1 MADTPKRRKL
11 EKVSEPTTLSNQKWY
26 CSRCGTAFSRQ
37 KGYFPVSHS
46 PMYRSSGYLPWCNDC
61 VEEMYD
67 YYREKLGSDKAA
79 MRRMC
84 MKLDL
89 YWDEAIYEMVERTAG
104 VQSRIRSYIGK
115 TNINR
120 YIDKTFDD
128 TIIREDAEA
137 ANSPQV
143 CDTNNA
149 PEPVCEPPE
158 EDNVPEEIRLFWGSG
173 YTAQMYEDLEERRLY
188 WEKKFPEGYV
198 FDFGEEALLKQI
210 CGLEVDIS
218 RDRAAG
224 RPVKDSVNTLNTLL
238 GSANWKPAQKK
249 EGVDAELE
257 KMPLGVGL
265 QKWENF
271 RPLPE
276 TPKEMQ
282 DVSGTVKNVTTWL
295 LGHLCKMVGLRNS
308 YCKLYEDEM
317 ARLRV
322 GRPEYDEEDD
332 DTLLS
337 DLFGHSGGDDG

>member
-89 YWDEAIYEMVERTAG
+89 YWDEAIYEMVERTSG

-128 TIIREDAEA
+128 TIIREEAEA

-143 CDTNNA
+143 CDINNA

-173 YTAQMYEDLEERRLY
+173 YTAQMY
-188 WEKKFPEGYV
+188 V
-198 FDFGEEALLKQI
+198 M
-210 CGLEVDIS
+210 
-218 RDRAAG
+218 DR
-224 RPVKDSVNTLNTLL
+224 P
-238 GSANWKPAQKK
+238 
-249 EGVDAELE
+249 
-257 KMPLGVGL
+257 
-265 QKWENF
+265 
-271 RPLPE
+271 
-276 TPKEMQ
+276 
-282 DVSGTVKNVTTWL
+282 
-295 LGHLCKMVGLRNS
+295 C
-308 YCKLYEDEM
+308 
-317 ARLRV
+317 
-322 GRPEYDEEDD
+322 
-332 DTLLS
+332 
-337 DLFGHSGGDDG
+337 